1 MKLFY
6 IINKII
12 MFITIDIEDIKYVIN
27 VDYPV
32 QTEDY
37 IHRIGRT
44 ARSSNLGTAYTFLTS
59 ENSRHLPKL
68 IEVLK
73 ESNQPISDSVLNL
86 MARTGSRMN
95 NGRGF
100 SSKFLKLFIP
110 NNLNKGYYEYCYM
123 L

>member
-1 MKLFY
+1 
-6 IINKII
+6 